1 MNLTW
6 IHLAKKSLRT
16 HTLACVMTCWR
27 PIQSFINVL
36 SFPFLPDCSVVVF
49 LCNTF
54 MVFSLGFFLNFLFC
68 QMNVQKLIPK
78 YIWFHLYIKT
88 CRKNDACSDVSFFL
102 LLFIFETKLL
112 KLISPVW
119 SLWRMIY
126 KLVHCEAF
134 YFDWWVG
141 THAMLLSVVDSCYP
155 TAIKGWW
162 DIVTQQGNVRV
173 FKLKTLKIFREVF
186 WRC

>member
-1 MNLTW
+1 MNTPR
-6 IHLAKKSLRT
+6 KKKFKGT
-16 HTLACVMTCWR
+16 HAGMC
-27 PIQSFINVL
+27 NVRWPAEDPFSPLLMFSVFPFCQIVQL
-36 SFPFLPDCSVVVF
+36 SFSCVTPLWCS
-49 LCNTF
+49 LWD
-54 MVFSLGFFLNFLFC
+54 FFLNFLFC

-88 CRKNDACSDVSFFL
+88 CRKNDACSDVFFL

-162 DIVTQQGNVRV
+162 DIVVTQQGNVRV

>member
-1 MNLTW
+1 MNTPR
-6 IHLAKKSLRT
+6 KKKFKGT
-16 HTLACVMTCWR
+16 HAGMC
-27 PIQSFINVL
+27 NVRWPAEDPFSPLLMFSVFPFCQIVQL
-36 SFPFLPDCSVVVF
+36 SFSCVTPLWCSLWDFFKIFYFVRWMYRNWF
-49 LCNTF
+49 QNTF
-54 MVFSLGFFLNFLFC
+54 GFICIL
-68 QMNVQKLIPK
+68 KLVEK
-78 YIWFHLYIKT
+78 MMLVLM
-88 CRKNDACSDVSFFL
+88 CLFFL

-162 DIVTQQGNVRV
+162 DIVVTQQGNVRV

>member
-1 MNLTW
+1 MYRNW
-6 IHLAKKSLRT
+6 F
-16 HTLACVMTCWR
+16 
-27 PIQSFINVL
+27 Q
-36 SFPFLPDCSVVVF
+36 
-49 LCNTF
+49 NTF
-54 MVFSLGFFLNFLFC
+54 GFICIL
-68 QMNVQKLIPK
+68 KLVEK
-78 YIWFHLYIKT
+78 MMLVLM
-88 CRKNDACSDVSFFL
+88 CLFL
-102 LLFIFETKLL
+102 LLFIFETKFL

-162 DIVTQQGNVRV
+162 DIVVTQQGNVSV
-173 FKLKTLKIFREVF
+173 LKLKTLKIFRDFLKVLRRHLGIVIWNSGNSNILF
-186 WRC
+186 CLS

>member
-1 MNLTW
+1 
-6 IHLAKKSLRT
+6 
-16 HTLACVMTCWR
+16 MTCWR

-54 MVFSLGFFLNFLFC
+54 MVFSLGFFLFYFVRWMYRNWFQNTFGFICIL
-68 QMNVQKLIPK
+68 KLVEKIMLVLM
-78 YIWFHLYIKT
+78 WL
-88 CRKNDACSDVSFFL
+88 FL
-102 LLFIFETKLL
+102 LPFIFETKLL

-126 KLVHCEAF
+126 KLMHCEAF

-162 DIVTQQGNVRV
+162 DIVVTQQGNVRV

-186 WRC
+186 WKC

>member
-1 MNLTW
+1 
-6 IHLAKKSLRT
+6 
-16 HTLACVMTCWR
+16 MTCWR

-54 MVFSLGFFLNFLFC
+54 MVFSLGFFILFC

-78 YIWFHLYIKT
+78 YIWFLCILKLVEKIMLVLM
-88 CRKNDACSDVSFFL
+88 CLFL

-126 KLVHCEAF
+126 KLVHCETF
-134 YFDWWVG
+134 YFDWRVG

-162 DIVTQQGNVRV
+162 DIVVTQQGNIRV

-186 WRC
+186 WKC